1 MKNELSFKSQ
11 NETTP
16 FDQKAREL
24 VGLKMALYSAPDQR
38 EVLRSINDW
47 YTLVKAIDPACQ
59 ESRLHHFLI
68 GSTLPEGVARLDD
81 LSGDLSAE
89 RFLRADPE
97 EKKRI
102 IGRLRE
108 LVYGQESLAA

>member
-59 ESRLHHFLI
+59 ESRRTIFL
-68 GSTLPEGVARLDD
+68 SVALCRRVLPGLMIYRVT
-81 LSGDLSAE
+81 
-89 RFLRADPE
+89 
-97 EKKRI
+97 
-102 IGRLRE
+102 
-108 LVYGQESLAA
+108 